1 MAFRSTL
8 TINPYDGG
16 PRANLGRLLAG
27 KGDWKEAA
35 FHLQK
40 AVQLEPADVDAHMA
54 YSVVLLQ
61 MNRLPEAKRE
71 AETALKVDPKSSQA
85 RDLLTQILG
94 QKSNRR

>member
-16 PRANLGRLLAG
+16 ARANLGRLLAG
-27 KGDWKEAA
+27 KGNWKEAA

-40 AVQLEPADVDAHMA
+40 AIQLDPADVNSHMA

-61 MNRLPEAKRE
+61 MNRLPEAKGE
-71 AETALKVDPKSSQA
+71 AEAALKADPKSSQA
-85 RDLLTQILG
+85 RDLLAQILA
-94 QKSNRR
+94 QKSNRH